1 MTAGG
6 DQISLRQRRQF
17 VLFGVDGA
25 VRGDTPPTFFSVR
38 SSHDSCP
45 LQTGISFVGAPRTR
59 RRKTRHAGRAR
70 APVVIVGS
78 ATS

>member
-17 VLFGVDGA
+17 VLFGVDGP

-45 LQTGISFVGAPRTR
+45 LQMGKRESASWALHAHVVVKPATLGGLVR
-59 RRKTRHAGRAR
+59 R
-70 APVVIVGS
+70 S
-78 ATS
+78 